1 MAEVGA
7 QIGLTGEGRQQ
18 LAAQLWATSQ
28 PGGRAAALITGASGV
43 GKSDRLVRPLLERA
57 RAQKRIAL
65 HIDVPYSPLSIDAEL
80 CALVISELRES
91 GMNDLA
97 LECERLTGFAAVAR
111 QVLKK
116 GALVVVDEF
125 QRLLEPG
132 SALPIAEWRAA
143 LGKLATRPA
152 DGGCLWLASN
162 REVAPEWAEAF
173 HLVVLP
179 PPSQDS
185 DQIGI
190 VLEALGLEDADAR
203 FPVERRA
210 ETVRRLGGNPRALR
224 LLGMLL
230 RTHALDDM
238 LGPAQATPEA
248 PPDPA
253 LLSRLEQQM
262 VARAAEGL
270 TARASELLELLTVL
284 PDPGPWSLMEAVA
297 AMPREEIIRD
307 AAELQSR
314 YLLDARGSSYA
325 VHPVAREVI
334 GPQLRTHINW
344 NQASLRAGQWHAEAL
359 RIAMS
364 RSPRDADLALRLSGV
379 RYHFLNAAAH
389 DELKTA
395 LEPVRGYIASR
406 FGWSSAKPTTNAER
420 DGAIA
425 LLGAFLE
432 SPGDPGVEF
441 TYAKLLWARDLPG
454 DAERALPHAQRS
466 TVGQDFSSPWV
477 LWIKLVREVNG
488 LEAAVTAA
496 HQAVSAV
503 RPDKDLKAVYQF
515 LGACL
520 EHMGRTEEAVELLLK
535 GAEVSSGGEQ
545 RLMEEAAYFAAAS
558 PDPQILRRVRACLEA
573 LRSPVEVALALV
585 DVLLLEQ
592 QGRWTDAS
600 DLAARSRAKFP
611 YYIQL
616 CLQEAIAEL
625 GKGNP
630 DGALA
635 ALQRFPIPI
644 RPDTRDGAQWLLSL
658 VACERGDALDASRHY
673 GIYAGTSQS
682 GGTVTAVKAS
692 LLREWDLRIG
702 TVGESNPAL
711 MAPILP
717 AAVTGLA
724 VDVRRQQYGPPV
736 LPQHTLPSGGGAA
749 GAIRRGPAV
758 LAIAT
763 EWQSGRG
770 GLSTLNRN
778 LCLALARHGANVVCV
793 VEPGSG
799 PALVDGGVQ
808 VVVARDTPGKDPHV
822 ALDRRPELPDG
833 FAPDLIIGHGR
844 VTGPAAK
851 VLAEDLFPAARRLHF
866 VHMTPDE
873 IEWLKPGRQDDAAW
887 RAEERTRIEL
897 DLARGA
903 TRVVTIGPRLHGR
916 FLRDL
921 QAEQLPDPLRL
932 DPGFD
937 SESPHERQPPD
948 GRPWAVLTMG
958 RMEDAELKG
967 LDIAASAMGR
977 VASGGHLPESLELI
991 VRGAPEGTGEATRTK
1006 VRDWAVS
1013 PALSVLV
1020 RPYTVEAERL
1030 EADLRRASL
1039 VLMPSRTEGFGL
1051 VGLEA
1056 ILAGTPVLVSEQS
1069 GLGELL
1075 REVLTKEAAARHVV
1089 KVTGDLNVDADA
1101 WSRAGEGILRD
1112 RAAAFRRA
1120 MELRAHLASQRT
1132 WQSAISAL
1140 LAEIAALS

>member
-1 MAEVGA
+1 MAKVEA
-7 QIGLTGEGRQQ
+7 QIGLAGESRQQ
-18 LAAQLWATSQ
+18 LAAQLWATSK

-43 GKSDRLVRPLLERA
+43 GKSDRLVRPLLEQA
-57 RAQKRIAL
+57 RTQKRIAL
-65 HIDVPYSPLSIDAEL
+65 HIDVPESPLSIDAEL
-80 CALVISELRES
+80 CALVINELREL
-91 GMNDLA
+91 GLDDLA

-111 QVLKK
+111 RVLKQ
-116 GALVVVDEF
+116 GAVVVVDEF

-132 SALPIAEWRAA
+132 SALPIVQWRAA

-152 DGGCLWLASN
+152 DGGCLWLVCN

-190 VLEALGLEDADAR
+190 VLEALGAEDADAR
-203 FPVERRA
+203 FPIERRA
-210 ETVRRLGGNPRALR
+210 EIVRRLGGNPRALR

-230 RTHALDDM
+230 RTHALEDM
-238 LGPAQATPEA
+238 LGPAQPTPDG

-270 TARASELLELLTVL
+270 AARPRELLELLTVL
-284 PDPGPWSLMEAVA
+284 PDPGPWSLVEAVA
-297 AMPREEIIRD
+297 ARPREETRRD

-325 VHPVAREVI
+325 VHPVAREVM
-334 GPQLRTHINW
+334 GPQLRAHIDTW

-359 RIAMS
+359 QIAMN

-379 RYHFLNAAAH
+379 RHHFLNAGAH
-389 DELKTA
+389 DKLKAA

-406 FGWSSAKPTTNAER
+406 FGWTSAKPTTNAER
-420 DGAIA
+420 DSAIA

-432 SPGDPGVEF
+432 SAGDPGVEY
-441 TYAKLLWARDLPG
+441 TYAKLLLARDLPG

-466 TVGQDFSSPWV
+466 TVGQDFGHPWV
-477 LWIKLVREVNG
+477 LWIKLVREVEG
-488 LEAAVTAA
+488 LEAAIAAA
-496 HQAVSAV
+496 HQAATAV
-503 RPDKDLKAVYQF
+503 RPEKSLFSVYQF
-515 LGACL
+515 LGACI

-535 GAEVSSGGEQ
+535 GAQVSSGCEK
-545 RLMEEAAYFAAAS
+545 RLMEEAIYFAAAS
-558 PDPQILRRVRACLEA
+558 PEPQMLRRVRACLEA
-573 LRSPVEVALALV
+573 FRSPSEEPLALA

-592 QGRWTDAS
+592 QGLWTDAA

-616 CLQEAIAEL
+616 YLQEAIAEL
-625 GKGNP
+625 GRGNP
-630 DGALA
+630 EGAWA
-635 ALQRFPIPI
+635 ALQRFPAPI

-658 VACERGDALDASRHY
+658 IATERGDALEAARHY
-673 GIYAGTSQS
+673 GIYAGTSQVL
-682 GGTVTAVKAS
+682 GTVTAVKAS
-692 LLREWDLRIG
+692 LLREWDLRVS

-724 VDVRRQQYGPPV
+724 VDVRRPQHGSPV
-736 LPQHTLPSGGGAA
+736 LPQHTVQGIGAA
-749 GAIRRGPAV
+749 GAIRHGPAV

-778 LCLALARHGANVVCV
+778 LCLALARQGANVVCV

-799 PALVDGGVQ
+799 PAIVDGGVQ
-808 VVVARDTPGKDPHV
+808 VVVARETPGKDPHD
-822 ALDRRPELPDG
+822 ALDRRPELPNG
-833 FAPDLIIGHGR
+833 FSPDLIIGHGR

-851 VLAEDLFPAARRLHF
+851 VLTEDHFPAARRLHF
-866 VHMTPDE
+866 VHMAPDE

-887 RAEERTRIEL
+887 RAEERTRVEL

-903 TRVVTIGPRLHGR
+903 TRVVAIGPRLHGR
-916 FLRDL
+916 FVRDL
-921 QAEQLPDPLRL
+921 QAEQLADPLRL

-937 SESPHERQPPD
+937 SESPHERQPPN

-967 LDIAASAMGR
+967 LDIAANAMGR
-977 VASGGHLPESLELI
+977 VAAGGRLPESLELI

-1075 REVLTKEAAARHVV
+1075 QEVLTKDAAARHVV
-1089 KVTGDLNVDADA
+1089 RVTGDLKVDADA

-1112 RAAAFRRA
+1112 REAAFRRA
-1120 MELRAHLASQRT
+1120 MELRAYLASQRT